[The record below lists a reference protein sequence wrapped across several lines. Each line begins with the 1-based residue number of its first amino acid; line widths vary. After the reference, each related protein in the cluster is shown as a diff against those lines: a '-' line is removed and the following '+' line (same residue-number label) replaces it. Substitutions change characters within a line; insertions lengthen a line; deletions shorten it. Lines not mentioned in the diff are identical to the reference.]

1 METAQA
7 DEARLEIESF
17 MHWLLDFLE
26 ALKEDLRQPLLLDS
40 AMRAHL
46 RDAWPSFRRDFD
58 DSGWVGRIK
67 DVSEDDLARHG
78 LYGAQLTLKLFA
90 VRYLLE
96 CFYRLRDQRLADPE
110 GQRWQARVDA
120 PARSA
125 AATAVANAPSLPER
139 IRSVRDAL
147 KRLIEGIDVFLES
160 VVAAANLNGAV
171 VEIKKLFGLAVEA

>member
-1 METAQA
+1 MDTAQA

-17 MHWLLDFLE
+17 MRWLLDFLE
-26 ALKEDLRQPLLLDS
+26 ALKEDLREPLLLDN
-40 AMRAHL
+40 ALRVHL
-46 RDAWPSFRRDFD
+46 RDAWPVFREDFD
-58 DSGWVGRIK
+58 DSGWVGRVK
-67 DVSEDDLARHG
+67 DLSEENLTRHG

-125 AATAVANAPSLPER
+125 AAAAVPSAPSLPER
-139 IRSVRDAL
+139 IKSVRDAL